1 MEPPPYRLSRV
12 LKAAEQRGG
21 FDYPGLMASLA
32 VNPASGA
39 GLKESVRMGVM
50 QKVLR
55 AIAAPV
61 LALAIP
67 LTASAQG
74 LIRDA
79 EIEQI
84 LRDYSDPLFEAAG
97 LKPDDVNI
105 YIVQDDTLN
114 AFVAAGQNMFLHT
127 GLIMESRT
135 PEELKG
141 VIAHET
147 GHIAGGHSVTR
158 EAAMGSASGTS
169 LITMGLGAL
178 ALFAGAPDAAL
189 ALFGSA
195 PQFGLMTI
203 FKFTRVEESA
213 SDQYGLSFLEK
224 TGQSADGL
232 VSFMEHFR
240 YQELMSE
247 TRRDPYFRSHPISSD
262 RIGAI
267 TKRAREVSAK
277 AKPQSPETIEQLA
290 MMKAK
295 LVGFIG
301 PPARVASRYPASD
314 TSVPARYARAIAAYR
329 AVDIKAALTQ
339 TQSLID
345 EQPMNPYFQELKG
358 QILFESGKSME
369 SVEPH
374 RKSVELAPQH
384 ALLKVN
390 LARSLIGTKDDVAIK
405 EAEGLLMD
413 AIRLEPDN
421 AFAWNQLAI
430 AYAKQ
435 SRIGDADLATAEEA
449 YIVGDLA
456 RAYNFARR
464 ARDKLDMS
472 TPNGRRADDIMAL
485 SDPRNN
491 PRAMRRSLT
500 DMALQHQH

>member
-1 MEPPPYRLSRV
+1 MGLLKNV
-12 LKAAEQRGG
+12 LPA
-21 FDYPGLMASLA
+21 LA
-32 VNPASGA
+32 TA
-39 GLKESVRMGVM
+39 M
-50 QKVLR
+50 
-55 AIAAPV
+55 
-61 LALAIP
+61 LALTAP

-84 LRDYSDPLFEAAG
+84 LRGYADPLFEAAG
-97 LKPDDVNI
+97 LKPSDVNI

-158 EAAMGSASGTS
+158 EAAMGAASGTS

-213 SDQYGLSFLEK
+213 ADQYGLTFLEK

-232 VSFMEHFR
+232 VSFMENFR

-247 TRRDPYFRSHPISSD
+247 SRRDPYFRSHPISSD
-262 RIGAI
+262 RIAALSR
-267 TKRAREVSAK
+267 RAKEVTAK
-277 AKPQSPETIEQLA
+277 SHPQSEHDIEQLA

-301 PPARVASRYPASD
+301 PANRVASRYPATDQSL
-314 TSVPARYARAIAAYR
+314 PAKYARAIAAYR
-329 AVDIKAALTQ
+329 AVDIKLSLTL
-339 TQSLID
+339 TDELISI
-345 EQPMNPYFQELKG
+345 QPDNPYFHELKG
-358 QILFESGKSME
+358 QILFESGRAAE
-369 SVEPH
+369 SVPDH
-374 RKSVELAPQH
+374 RRSVELAPQH

-390 LARSLIGTKDDVAIK
+390 LARSLIGTKDDADLE
-405 EAEGLLMD
+405 EAEGLLQD
-413 AIRLEPDN
+413 ALHLEHDN
-421 AFAWNQLAI
+421 SFAWNQLAVV
-430 AYAKQ
+430 YARQ
-435 SRIGDADLATAEEA
+435 GRIGDADLATAEEA
-449 YIVGDLA
+449 YYRGDLS
-456 RAYNFARR
+456 RAFVFATR
-464 ARDKLDMS
+464 ARDKLTLE
-472 TPNGRRADDIMAL
+472 TPNGQRADDIMAL
-485 SDPRNN
+485 SDPRNR
-491 PRAMRRSLT
+491 PRGSSRGGFSG
-500 DMALQHQH
+500 MALQTQ